1 MMNGVMFGLL
11 VSCVTLYDG
20 MNAVQVKHIHCQVN
34 GRC

>member
-11 VSCVTLYDG
+11 VSCYIYDG
-20 MNAVQVKHIHCQVN
+20 MNAMQVKHIHCQVN